1 MIPSTP
7 QMEMGLRLRHQ
18 AALSLLAF
26 VTHLL
31 KSLIVISTLPE
42 IGLRKVHPIISHRQ
56 EKEEGGKGTM
66 RIICSK
72 SQRI

>member
-18 AALSLLAF
+18 VALSSLAF

-42 IGLRKVHPIISHRQ
+42 IGLQKAHPIISHRH
-56 EKEEGGKGTM
+56 EKEEGGKGMM
-66 RIICSK
+66 RMICSK
-72 SQRI
+72 N